1 MPDCP
6 NCGTWNPDDKLVCW
20 RCQTEMPK
28 PKPEKKKPVR
38 FLGMPVWSWV
48 VLALM
53 VAFWLLVTCLG
64 PRLSTAVVG

>member
-28 PKPEKKKPVR
+28 PQPKKKKPLR
-38 FLGMPVWSWV
+38 IMGMPVWSWV
-48 VLALM
+48 ILALM

-64 PRLSTAVVG
+64 PQLSTPAGG